1 MASASVVEVK
11 VRVDVGAAEMV
22 SVSEPFAV
30 PGVVDESVTMKVNG

>member
-1 MASASVVEVK
+1 VVEVK